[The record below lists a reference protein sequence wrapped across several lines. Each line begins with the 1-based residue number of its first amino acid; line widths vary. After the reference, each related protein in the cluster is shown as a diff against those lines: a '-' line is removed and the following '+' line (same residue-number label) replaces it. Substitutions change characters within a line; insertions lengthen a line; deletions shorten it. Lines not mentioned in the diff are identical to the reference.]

1 MVEFSQ
7 SFCHIFYFVV
17 VSYHH
22 HFSVLRPTF
31 DQIRDNLFR
40 YYLAGN
46 TQKMWFK
53 LLNLILVRKK
63 TFEIELHALLTDK
76 LYSFYISAKIL
87 LNPMIGINFRSSSF
101 YLQLFQLPMVVL
113 YILKANSLAMVM
125 GIIRRLKEVAIM
137 ALID

>member
-1 MVEFSQ
+1 
-7 SFCHIFYFVV
+7 
-17 VSYHH
+17 
-22 HFSVLRPTF
+22 
-31 DQIRDNLFR
+31 
-40 YYLAGN
+40 
-46 TQKMWFK
+46 MWFK

-113 YILKANSLAMVM
+113 YSSKANSLAMVM